1 LDINDL
7 NALIKQT
14 DKEDIIA
21 VYTNL
26 NKWSRNHLRAYVK
39 NISKNGGT
47 YQPKY
52 ISLLEYNDIVS
63 SQQERWNNSMG
74 NGRWR

>member
-39 NISKNGGT
+39 QIQKN
-47 YQPKY
+47 
-52 ISLLEYNDIVS
+52 
-63 SQQERWNNSMG
+63 W
-74 NGRWR
+74 W

>member
-1 LDINDL
+1 LDALIVGATVEDLDINDL

-26 NKWSRNHLRAYVK
+26 NK
-39 NISKNGGT
+39 
-47 YQPKY
+47 
-52 ISLLEYNDIVS
+52 
-63 SQQERWNNSMG
+63 
-74 NGRWR
+74 